1 MSRTDAEALLALH
14 APRLTAIVRHE
25 AAGLLRFESE
35 EDLLQGIRQRVIEKI
50 GSLRGTADGEAEGW
64 LATLARNW
72 LHGRRAHWSALKRD
86 GGALLRFTLTAS
98 DDGGAAPLPAD
109 TSTGPAT
116 LADRLEQLTLATR
129 ALALLLDRDR
139 DLVRW
144 SCDGLPV
151 ADMAERLT
159 ISEEAA
165 GKARQRA
172 LERLRKAHRLVSGT

>member
-1 MSRTDAEALLALH
+1 VAAPEPVLGIPVDESVFGVFDTAGSAAEWCLDWYEQPAE
-14 APRLTAIVRHE
+14 RRHY
-25 AAGLLRFESE
+25 A
-35 EDLLQGIRQRVIEKI
+35 
-50 GSLRGTADGEAEGW
+50 
-64 LATLARNW
+64 
-72 LHGRRAHWSALKRD
+72 
-86 GGALLRFTLTAS
+86 GGAWAYS
-98 DDGGAAPLPAD
+98 DDGAAPLPAD

-116 LADRLEQLTLATR
+116 MADRLEQLTLATR

-151 ADMAERLT
+151 ADMAERLA

-172 LERLRKAHRLVSGT
+172 VERLRKAHRLVSGA